1 MLNLPDQVK
10 VVVLDKGFKLQ
21 KNEKG
26 TYDQITTQ
34 ELRLQKTKIDFDKK
48 STPIQ
53 ARLTEKNLSEVQK
66 VAYASKLKTEY
77 IFYIDNE
84 KNFRIW
90 NSNEKP

>member
-1 MLNLPDQVK
+1 VK

-48 STPIQ
+48 HEKINAQ
-53 ARLTEKNLSEVQK
+53 LTEKNLSEV
-66 VAYASKLKTEY
+66 
-77 IFYIDNE
+77 
-84 KNFRIW
+84 
-90 NSNEKP
+90 